1 MIQDP
6 GAFRRAIV
14 SVKGNRLTSYA
25 EGEEARVVGIR
36 SR

>member
-1 MIQDP
+1 VIQGP

-14 SVKGNRLTSYA
+14 SVKGNRLTWYA
-25 EGEEARVVGIR
+25 EGEEARGVGMR